1 MKKSERYKFAM
12 MAVVNSSCLSAAVKL
27 DVLETLV
34 EDKRVAEWSE
44 NNEKQESVSEV

>member
-12 MAVVNSSCLSAAVKL
+12 MAVVNSLCLDASVKL
-27 DVLETLV
+27 DVLETLM

-44 NNEKQESVSEV
+44 KQEEEQ